1 MYVYCSFIFIFI
13 FISLQLISLGKILRL
28 EIFSRV
34 SNVIYACNF
43 KLYYHLLE
51 MQRELKLWMLPN
63 VITLHTISFVIATF
77 VFSWRSSTLGSAT
90 NQVYQALAQ
99 LLKLCDDVLLHGD
112 QSSAL
117 DTENV
122 THIIGLVEEAVKNL
136 VALANEKIA
145 NRQKPVVATASNR

>member
-1 MYVYCSFIFIFI
+1 M
-13 FISLQLISLGKILRL
+13 
-28 EIFSRV
+28 
-34 SNVIYACNF
+34 
-43 KLYYHLLE
+43 
-51 MQRELKLWMLPN
+51 
-63 VITLHTISFVIATF
+63 
-77 VFSWRSSTLGSAT
+77 
-90 NQVYQALAQ
+90 YQALAQ

-145 NRQKPVVATASNR
+145 NRQKPVVVTASNR

>member
-1 MYVYCSFIFIFI
+1 MENLGDVLGDSVYYELVLDIALFSCCS
-13 FISLQLISLGKILRL
+13 
-28 EIFSRV
+28 
-34 SNVIYACNF
+34 A
-43 KLYYHLLE
+43 
-51 MQRELKLWMLPN
+51 
-63 VITLHTISFVIATF
+63 
-77 VFSWRSSTLGSAT
+77 TLGSAT

-145 NRQKPVVATASNR
+145 NRQKPTAAPANNRYIDFSGGLRPRIV

>member
-1 MYVYCSFIFIFI
+1 M
-13 FISLQLISLGKILRL
+13 
-28 EIFSRV
+28 
-34 SNVIYACNF
+34 
-43 KLYYHLLE
+43 
-51 MQRELKLWMLPN
+51 
-63 VITLHTISFVIATF
+63 
-77 VFSWRSSTLGSAT
+77 
-90 NQVYQALAQ
+90 YQALAK

-145 NRQKPVVATASNR
+145 NRQKPAAVTASNRYTLHPRCSVLGIL

>member
-51 MQRELKLWMLPN
+51 MQREMKLWMLPN

-77 VFSWRSSTLGSAT
+77 VFS
-90 NQVYQALAQ
+90 
-99 LLKLCDDVLLHGD
+99 
-112 QSSAL
+112 
-117 DTENV
+117 
-122 THIIGLVEEAVKNL
+122 
-136 VALANEKIA
+136 
-145 NRQKPVVATASNR
+145 